1 MYVTKHQDRLTRR
14 RQRASGGVNLMFG
27 TKLFEVV
34 DLTLC
39 VMLLLRQLLAFNS
52 EIPVLIRLGRF
63 DRRVRVDTANIFLC
77 ELFLDA
83 TNERSELR

>member
-1 MYVTKHQDRLTRR
+1 
-14 RQRASGGVNLMFG
+14 MFD
-27 TKLFEVV
+27 TKLLETVK
-34 DLTLC
+34 LTLC
-39 VMLLLRQLLAFNS
+39 VMLLLFQILAFRS

-63 DRRVRVDTANIFLC
+63 GRRVRVDTVNSFLC

>member
-1 MYVTKHQDRLTRR
+1 
-14 RQRASGGVNLMFG
+14 MFG
-27 TKLFEVV
+27 TKLLETV

-39 VMLLLRQLLAFNS
+39 VMLLLLQLLEFRG

-63 DRRVRVDTANIFLC
+63 DRRVRVDTVNNLLC

>member
-1 MYVTKHQDRLTRR
+1 
-14 RQRASGGVNLMFG
+14 MFG
-27 TKLFEVV
+27 IKLLEAVE
-34 DLTLC
+34 LTLC
-39 VMLLLRQLLAFNS
+39 VMLLLLLFLAFRD

-63 DRRVRVDTANIFLC
+63 GRRVRVDTVNSFLS

>member
-1 MYVTKHQDRLTRR
+1 
-14 RQRASGGVNLMFG
+14 MFG
-27 TKLFEVV
+27 TKLLESVE
-34 DLTLC
+34 LTLC
-39 VMLLLRQLLAFNS
+39 VMLLLVQLLAFRV

-63 DRRVRVDTANIFLC
+63 DRRVGVDTVNNFLC